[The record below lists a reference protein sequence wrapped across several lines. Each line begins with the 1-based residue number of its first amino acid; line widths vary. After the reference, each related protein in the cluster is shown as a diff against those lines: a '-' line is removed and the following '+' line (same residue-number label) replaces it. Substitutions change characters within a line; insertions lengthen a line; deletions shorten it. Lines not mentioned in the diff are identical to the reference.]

1 LVNIQET
8 TKPMELFQAMDSI
21 SPASTAKQKGNSL
34 GQKCD
39 DHAKPEQQQA
49 THEQVVSIE
58 MHEDL
63 HSDLM
68 FISYDDLNKLSF
80 PAKLHAILSH
90 WDIEDIVSWM
100 PHGRAWRIHDPE
112 GFQRSIMPRFF
123 HNCQYTSFL
132 RQLNGW

>member
-1 LVNIQET
+1 VVNIQET

-21 SPASTAKQKGNSL
+21 APAITAVQKANSEIQRRDNHASSAVNAAH
-34 GQKCD
+34 GQG
-39 DHAKPEQQQA
+39 
-49 THEQVVSIE
+49 VSIE
-58 MHEDL
+58 THEDS
-63 HSDLM
+63 HSDLTFM
-68 FISYDDLNKLSF
+68 SYDDLKKLSF

-112 GFQRSIMPRFF
+112 GFQRLIMPRFF
-123 HNCQYTSFL
+123 HKCKYTSFL